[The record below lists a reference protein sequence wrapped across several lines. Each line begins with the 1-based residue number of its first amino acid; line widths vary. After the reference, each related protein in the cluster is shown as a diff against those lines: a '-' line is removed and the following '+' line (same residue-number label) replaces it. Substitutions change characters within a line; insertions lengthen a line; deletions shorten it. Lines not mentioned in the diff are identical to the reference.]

1 MIHYYKLREEIK
13 KYLEQ
18 EEIATG
24 IIDLIGVISV
34 TAKEVISERNEGI
47 DHEEKKEATLQ
58 QFKYLTRKLFGG
70 KIVKKLN
77 KKGEKKNGD

>member
-1 MIHYYKLREEIK
+1 MVQYYKLREEIK

-18 EEIATG
+18 GEITTG

-47 DHEEKKEATLQ
+47 DHEEKKEATL
-58 QFKYLTRKLFGG
+58 
-70 KIVKKLN
+70 
-77 KKGEKKNGD
+77 

>member
-1 MIHYYKLREEIK
+1 MLERRRVKMIYYHKLREEIK

-34 TAKEVISERNEGI
+34 TAKEVISERDEGI
-47 DHEEKKEATLQ
+47 DHEGKKEIISE
-58 QFKYLTRKLFGG
+58 R
-70 KIVKKLN
+70 
-77 KKGEKKNGD
+77 

>member
-1 MIHYYKLREEIK
+1 MVQYYKLREEIK

-18 EEIATG
+18 GEIVTG

-47 DHEEKKEATLQ
+47 DHEEKKEKWEMDY
-58 QFKYLTRKLFGG
+58 FEIRKVIEEYI
-70 KIVKKLN
+70 KE
-77 KKGEKKNGD
+77 KGVRVGL

>member
-1 MIHYYKLREEIK
+1 MLERRRVKMIYYHKLREEIK

-34 TAKEVISERNEGI
+34 TAKEVISERDEGI
-47 DHEEKKEATLQ
+47 CHEGKKEEATL
-58 QFKYLTRKLFGG
+58 
-70 KIVKKLN
+70 
-77 KKGEKKNGD
+77 

>member
-1 MIHYYKLREEIK
+1 MLERRRVKMIYYHKLREEIK

-18 EEIATG
+18 GEITTG

-47 DHEEKKEATLQ
+47 DHEKEKE
-58 QFKYLTRKLFGG
+58 G
-70 KIVKKLN
+70 
-77 KKGEKKNGD
+77 

>member
-18 EEIATG
+18 GEIATG

-34 TAKEVISERNEGI
+34 TAKEVISERDEGI
-47 DHEEKKEATLQ
+47 CCEGKKDEAT
-58 QFKYLTRKLFGG
+58 
-70 KIVKKLN
+70 I
-77 KKGEKKNGD
+77 

>member
-1 MIHYYKLREEIK
+1 MLERRRVKMIYYHKLREEIK

-34 TAKEVISERNEGI
+34 TAKEVISERDEGI
-47 DHEEKKEATLQ
+47 DHEEKKEKAT
-58 QFKYLTRKLFGG
+58 
-70 KIVKKLN
+70 I
-77 KKGEKKNGD
+77 

>member
-1 MIHYYKLREEIK
+1 MLERRRIKMVQYYKLREEIK

-18 EEIATG
+18 EEITTG

-47 DHEEKKEATLQ
+47 CRE
-58 QFKYLTRKLFGG
+58 
-70 KIVKKLN
+70 
-77 KKGEKKNGD
+77 GEKEIISER